1 MVKRQLLVPIMA
13 VLLGVTMLPDHGL
26 SQAADKVTL
35 QLKWVTQ
42 AQFAG
47 YYAAKAKGLYTA
59 ELLDVTIRPG
69 GPDIVPEQVVA
80 GGGAQFGLDWLPS
93 LLSAREQGAPLVNIA
108 QLFAYSGMRE
118 LAFKASGIKGAGDLR
133 GRKVAVWF
141 GGNEFALLA
150 TLEQYRIDPQKV
162 LDAGVKPEDL
172 VVIDFNKEGTAMLED
187 G

>member
-1 MVKRQLLVPIMA
+1 MVVGVVLGLLAILSTA
-13 VLLGVTMLPDHGL
+13 NRGQGQAPDKV
-26 SQAADKVTL
+26 APDKVTL

-47 YYAAKAKGLYTA
+47 YYAAKQQGLYGA
-59 ELLDVTIRPG
+59 EQLDVTIRPG
-69 GPDIVPEQVVA
+69 GPDIVPERVVA

-133 GRKVAVWF
+133 GRKVA
-141 GGNEFALLA
+141 
-150 TLEQYRIDPQKV
+150 
-162 LDAGVKPEDL
+162 L
-172 VVIDFNKEGTAMLED
+172 VQ
-187 G
+187 